1 VGQFISTSF
10 ISFEFLRDKDLL
22 SLKFIILYNINM
34 KKNVSILLA
43 IGIIVLAVLFSV
55 FRVNSSINKN
65 QNEELL
71 TQAKQAS
78 LFVSG
83 EDILSLSRNS
93 EDLTKDNYKNILT
106 KLTSFREADEHIRF
120 LYILGYDEGIGKQ
133 FFFLDTEPVTSKDY
147 SAPGS
152 IFEDTREIDIEN
164 YKASKSYI
172 EGPYVD
178 SFGEWYSAYEPIL
191 DKDGKIVALLGI
203 DVSSDIWK
211 NQSIFATSIIIV
223 VGFLILGFVLFF
235 LLSIYKKQSSIE
247 SLEKETSFLS
257 SKEKKF
263 KDLQRLVKVGEFNM
277 YLFDKFINLDEYLTS
292 VLKIKN
298 NSKISFEDFSEI
310 ILPSDE
316 IKFRELIEKIN
327 KHEINEFDINI
338 SLLNKEGQYLKY
350 DFIGKLKDPNSN
362 HRVVNGIL
370 KNIEN

>member
-1 VGQFISTSF
+1 
-10 ISFEFLRDKDLL
+10 
-22 SLKFIILYNINM
+22 M

-43 IGIIVLAVLFSV
+43 VSIIVVAVVFSV
-55 FRVNSSINKN
+55 FRINSSINQN

-78 LFVSG
+78 IFVSG

-93 EDLTKDNYKNILT
+93 EDLNKDSYKNILNR
-106 KLTSFREADEHIRF
+106 LTSFREANDQIRF
-120 LYILGYDEGIGKQ
+120 LYIMGYDESIGKQ
-133 FFFLDTEPVTSKDY
+133 FFFLDTEPTTSKDY

-152 IFEDTREIDIEN
+152 IFKDTRDIDIEN
-164 YKASKSYI
+164 YKKGESYV
-172 EGPYVD
+172 EGPYLD
-178 SFGEWYSAYEPIL
+178 SFGEWYSAYQPIL
-191 DKDGKIVALLGI
+191 DKDGNIVALLGI
-203 DVSSDIWK
+203 DVSSEIWK
-211 NQSIFATSIIIV
+211 NQGIFATSIIIF
-223 VGFLILGFVLFF
+223 VGLLILGFVLFF

-298 NSKISFEDFSEI
+298 NSKISFEDFSDI

-327 KHEINEFDINI
+327 QNEINEFDINI

-350 DFIGKLKDPNSN
+350 AFIGKLKDPNSN
-362 HRVVNGIL
+362 HRVASGVL

>member
-1 VGQFISTSF
+1 
-10 ISFEFLRDKDLL
+10 
-22 SLKFIILYNINM
+22 M

-43 IGIIVLAVLFSV
+43 IGIVVVAVLFSV

-78 LFVSG
+78 LFFSG
-83 EDILSLSRNS
+83 EDILSFSRNS
-93 EDLTKDNYKNILT
+93 EDLTNDKYKNILN
-106 KLTSFREADEHIRF
+106 KLTSFREANDQIRF
-120 LYILGYDEGIGKQ
+120 LYILGYDESIGKQ
-133 FFFLDTEPVTSKDY
+133 FFFLDTEPTTSKDY

-152 IFEDTREIDIEN
+152 IFEDTRAIDIEN
-164 YKASKSYI
+164 YKASKSYVD
-172 EGPYVD
+172 GPYVD

-191 DKDGKIVALLGI
+191 DKDGKMVALLGI
-203 DVSSDIWK
+203 DVSSEIWK

-223 VGFLILGFVLFF
+223 VGFLILGFVIFF

-263 KDLQRLVKVGEFNM
+263 KDLQKLVKVGEFNM
-277 YLFDKFINLDEYLTS
+277 YLADKFINLDEYLTS
-292 VLKIKN
+292 VLKVKDN
-298 NSKISFEDFSEI
+298 PKIPFEDFSEI
-310 ILPSDE
+310 MLPSDLV
-316 IKFRELIEKIN
+316 KFTELVEKIN
-327 KHEINEFDINI
+327 QNEINEFDVNI

-350 DFIGKLKDPNSN
+350 DFMGKVKDPNSN
-362 HRVVNGIL
+362 RRVATGVL